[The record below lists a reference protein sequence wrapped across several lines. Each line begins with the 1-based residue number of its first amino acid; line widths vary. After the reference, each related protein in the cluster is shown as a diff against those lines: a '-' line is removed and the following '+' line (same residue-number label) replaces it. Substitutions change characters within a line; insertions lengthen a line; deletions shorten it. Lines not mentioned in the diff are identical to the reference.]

1 MPLKFHFS
9 LTSSEIVWI
18 FPDLKEFFFFD
29 DGDQDTDEDDMEEQD
44 FRK

>member
-1 MPLKFHFS
+1 MLLKFHFS

-18 FPDLKEFFFFD
+18 FPDLKEFFFD

-44 FRK
+44 F